1 MKIKDKIR
9 GDEFQKYIRLHGA
22 VSIIQKLC
30 DCVINPGSDGNKFTQ
45 EQLVALLTI
54 GKNLLSQEDGYLMRW
69 NFLDSDSEVWDRVYR
84 MQVPCSVSDPHTY
97 YLDFAYHNISKST
110 ICGVGDMTLLCDD
123 KPMLSSRE
131 CIAME
136 DDDMFSKI
144 QTSPMGLLMRST
156 LKVILEQLYDTLA
169 NDMETP
175 RDSAIDYWNFVEMVT
190 NVSWHNWDWQ
200 WKYTHDSDQYEISH
214 ESVIDNKTYRVVFT
228 GRMFA
233 HSLMG
238 NLSLYN
244 GEQQILS
251 VGR

>member
-1 MKIKDKIR
+1 MKIKDKIQ
-9 GDEFQKYIRLHGA
+9 GDEFQKYIRLHGT

-30 DCVINPGSDGNKFTQ
+30 DCIIHPEGDGNKFTQ
-45 EQLVALLTI
+45 EQLVALLAI
-54 GKNLLSQEDGYLMRW
+54 GNNLLPQDNYLMTW
-69 NFLDSDSEVWDRVYR
+69 NFLDNDNEVWDRVYR
-84 MQVPCSVSDPHTY
+84 IQVPCGVSDPHTY
-97 YLDFAYHNISKST
+97 YLDFNYHNISKST

-123 KPMLSSRE
+123 RPMLTSRE
-131 CIAME
+131 CIAMK

-144 QTSPMGLLMRST
+144 QASPMGLLMRSI
-156 LKVILEQLYDTLA
+156 LKVILERLYDTLA
-169 NDMETP
+169 NDVKTP
-175 RDSAIDYWNFVEMVT
+175 VDNVIGYWNFVEMVI

-200 WKYTHDSDQYEISH
+200 WRYTHDSDQYEISH
-214 ESVIDNKTYRVVFT
+214 ESVMNNRTYRVVFT

>member
-1 MKIKDKIR
+1 MKIRDKIR

-22 VSIIQKLC
+22 VAIIQRLC
-30 DCVINPGSDGNKFTQ
+30 DCVLHPGSNGNKFTQ
-45 EQLVALLTI
+45 EQLVALLTV
-54 GKNLLSQEDGYLMRW
+54 GGNLLSRDNHLMRW
-69 NFLDSDSEVWDRVYR
+69 DFLDSDSEVRNRVYR

-97 YLDFAYHNISKST
+97 YLDFNYHNISKST
-110 ICGVGDMTLLCDD
+110 ICGVGDMTLLCGNE
-123 KPMLSSRE
+123 PMLSSRE
-131 CIAME
+131 CVAMG

-144 QTSPMGLLMRST
+144 QASPVGLLMCSI
-156 LKVILEQLYDTLA
+156 LKVILERLYDTLA
-169 NDMETP
+169 NGVEMP
-175 RDSAIDYWNFVEMVT
+175 RDSVIGYWNFVEMVT

-214 ESVIDNKTYRVVFT
+214 ESVIDNETYRIVFI

-238 NLSLYN
+238 KLSLYK

>member
-9 GDEFQKYIRLHGA
+9 GDEFQKYIRLYGTVA
-22 VSIIQKLC
+22 IIQKLC
-30 DCVINPGSDGNKFTQ
+30 DCVIHPEGDGNKLTQ

-54 GKNLLSQEDGYLMRW
+54 CKNLLPQDDHLMRW
-69 NFLDSDSEVWDRVYR
+69 NFLDSDSEVWDRLYR
-84 MQVPCSVSDPHTY
+84 MQVPCSVSNPHTY
-97 YLDFAYHNISKST
+97 YLDFNYHNISKST

-136 DDDMFSKI
+136 NDDMFSKI
-144 QTSPMGLLMRST
+144 QASPMGLMMYAAL
-156 LKVILEQLYDTLA
+156 VAILNRLYDTLA
-169 NDMETP
+169 NDVKTP
-175 RDSAIDYWNFVEMVT
+175 RNVAIDYWNFMEMVT

-214 ESVIDNKTYRVVFT
+214 ESVVDNKTYRIVFI

-238 NLSLYN
+238 ELSLYK
-244 GEQQILS
+244 GDQQILF
-251 VGR
+251 VNH

>member
-1 MKIKDKIR
+1 M
-9 GDEFQKYIRLHGA
+9 
-22 VSIIQKLC
+22 
-30 DCVINPGSDGNKFTQ
+30 T
-45 EQLVALLTI
+45 
-54 GKNLLSQEDGYLMRW
+54 W
-69 NFLDSDSEVWDRVYR
+69 NFLDNDNEVWDRVYR
-84 MQVPCSVSDPHTY
+84 IQVPCSVSDPHTY
-97 YLDFAYHNISKST
+97 YLDFNYHNISKST

-123 KPMLSSRE
+123 KPMLTSRE

-144 QTSPMGLLMRST
+144 QASPMGLLMRSI
-156 LKVILEQLYDTLA
+156 LKVILERLYDTLA
-169 NDMETP
+169 NDVKTP
-175 RDSAIDYWNFVEMVT
+175 GDNVIGYWNFVEMVT

-200 WKYTHDSDQYEISH
+200 WRYTHDSDQYEISH
-214 ESVIDNKTYRVVFT
+214 ESVMDNKTYRVVFT

-233 HSLMG
+233 HSIMG